1 MAKTVF
7 RPTEITKSDK
17 KVMLQLSHNFVVEPE
32 VPEVEQVPEYTG
44 PTADDLRREAEAFKK
59 DWEQEKQKLLSD
71 AEAEAQQI
79 IKNAEQA
86 AFDEV
91 KRKSDLASV
100 TKKQAEEEAERII
113 KDAEKRSQDIIRE
126 AELSRDKNIADAR
139 KEGFEKGHEDG
150 YQNGHQEAL
159 RLINRLH
166 VIVERTMD
174 RRKNILEETE
184 QQIVD
189 LVLLIARKVV
199 KIISENQRNVI
210 MSNVLHALRKV
221 KGRGDVTIRVNLAD
235 MDLTSEHVK
244 DFIESVESVKN
255 ITIAEDSTVDKGGCI
270 VETDFGSIDARI
282 SSQLAELEQKILEI
296 SPIKNV
302 SGASVV
308 ERE

>member
-7 RPTEITKSDK
+7 RPTEITKSDQ
-17 KVMLQLSHNFVVEPE
+17 KVLLKLSHTFETEPE
-32 VPEVEQVPEYTG
+32 EPEAEEIPEYVG
-44 PTADDLRREAEAFKK
+44 PTADDLRREAELFKK
-59 DWEQEKQKLLSD
+59 NWETEKQKLLAD
-71 AEAEAQQI
+71 AEVEAQEI
-79 IKNAEQA
+79 VKKAEQS

-91 KRKSDLASV
+91 KRKTDQAAV
-100 TKKQAEEEAERII
+100 IKKQAEDEAARII
-113 KDAEKRSQDIIRE
+113 KDAENRSLDIIQE
-126 AELSRDKNIADAR
+126 AERRYEKNVSDAR
-139 KEGFEKGHEDG
+139 KEGFDKGHEDG
-150 YQNGHQEAL
+150 YQTGRQEVL

-189 LVLLIARKVV
+189 LVLLISRKVV

-244 DFIESVESVKN
+244 DFIESVESVKS
-255 ITIAEDSTVDKGGCI
+255 ITIAEDSAVDKGGCI

-296 SPIKNV
+296 SPIRNI